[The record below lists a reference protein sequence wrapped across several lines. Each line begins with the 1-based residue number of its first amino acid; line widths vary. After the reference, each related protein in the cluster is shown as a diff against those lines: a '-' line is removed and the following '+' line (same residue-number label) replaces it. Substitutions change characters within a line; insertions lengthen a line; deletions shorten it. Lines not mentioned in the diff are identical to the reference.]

1 MTTER
6 IQRGNLAIAKEL
18 YDFIANQAI
27 PGSGV
32 DVDAYWTAFEQVVV
46 ELTPKNKALLA
57 KRDDL
62 QARIDAWHRAN
73 PGFDKAQY
81 KAFLLEIGYLVPEGP
96 DFQITTENVDEEL
109 A

>member
-32 DVDAYWTAFEQVVV
+32 EVDAYWSAFEQVVA
-46 ELTPKNKALLA
+46 ELTPEEQGAA
-57 KRDDL
+57 G
-62 QARIDAWHRAN
+62 QA
-73 PGFDKAQY
+73 G
-81 KAFLLEIGYLVPEGP
+81 
-96 DFQITTENVDEEL
+96 
-109 A
+109 